1 MRGFSRVT
9 DLGWSRLMRWHRR
22 SQCGERLWN
31 RPGPRKKSL
40 SDPVALRWRL
50 KGLRHGRCR
59 SRGLPGLYAEYR
71 DQISRRELQTLNGEV
86 RREVFRERAAA
97 LVRIEWKV
105 PRLIWAIDDLQLKA
119 LGVQWN
125 HVQDMGSRY
134 KCRPGIGVEKRGPM
148 EGPAVAERLGQLFDE
163 HGAPLVLKRDNGGN
177 LNHEAVNEKLDDYG
191 VIALNSPTY
200 YPRYNGGIE
209 VGQREV
215 RACLK
220 ERVELQAEWARA
232 WAEGVVQDLNHRSRP
247 CLNGKTACQVFE
259 LGKAVSEKY
268 NADRRKEV
276 REEIAALVEVI
287 RSRMQATGQRAEQT
301 ARRLAIETWLRDH
314 DMIVVT
320 QPQYVLPGFPNFWCQ
335 K

>member
-1 MRGFSRVT
+1 
-9 DLGWSRLMRWHRR
+9 MRWHRR
-22 SQCGERLWN
+22 NQRGERLWN
-31 RPGPRKKSL
+31 RPGPRKGTL
-40 SDPVALRWRL
+40 RDPHGLRWRL
-50 KGLRHGRCR
+50 KCLRHGRCR
-59 SRGLPGLYAEYR
+59 SRGLPGLYVEYR
-71 DQISRRELQTLNGEV
+71 DQISRRALQALNSEV
-86 RREVFRERAAA
+86 RREVFREKADA
-97 LVRIEWKV
+97 LMRIEWKA
-105 PRLIWAIDDLQLKA
+105 PRLIWAIDDLRVKG

-125 HVQDMGSRY
+125 QVQDMGSRY
-134 KCRPGIGVEKRGPM
+134 KFLPGVTVGRRGPM
-148 EGPAVAERLGQLFDE
+148 GGQDVAARLVRLFAG

-177 LNHEAVNEKLDDYG
+177 LNHEAVEEVLAAYG
-191 VIALNSPTY
+191 VIPLNSPTY

-259 LGKAVSEKY
+259 LGKVASEKY
-268 NADRRKEV
+268 DADKRKEV
-276 REEIAALVEVI
+276 RDEIAAQEEVI
-287 RSRMQATGQRAEQT
+287 RSEMQATGQRAEQT

-320 QPQYVLPGFPNFWCQ
+320 QPQYVLPGFPD
-335 K
+335 